1 MSARILIA
9 DDEPIQQRLLE
20 TLCHRFGYE
29 AEAAGSG
36 QEALA
41 RLNSPGADPI
51 SLLILDLVM
60 PDLDGMAVLARL
72 KEAGATLPIIALAS
86 QGGIEFGACGDPGG
100 RS

>member
-29 AEAAGSG
+29 AETVGSG

-41 RLNSPGADPI
+41 RLNSPGTDPI
-51 SLLILDLVM
+51 ALLILDVVM
-60 PDLDGMAVLARL
+60 PDLDGMARRFPSSPSPRKAASNRRL
-72 KEAGATLPIIALAS
+72 R
-86 QGGIEFGACGDPGG
+86 
-100 RS
+100 RSGQAPRISW